1 MRSLV
6 GRSQFLD
13 LTVDLMVDLQMA
25 DLQMVELQWVDLRM
39 VDFPFPP
46 RIS

>member
-1 MRSLV
+1 M